1 MMMVMLMMMMMM
13 VTPFRQ
19 GRACR
24 LQRLH
29 EFSRLACR
37 QSSPQS
43 PPQAGHHHK
52 DHDDDGDHNVV
63 GVDDDGQL

>member
-1 MMMVMLMMMMMM
+1 MMMMMM
-13 VTPFRQ
+13 MMMMLMTPFLQ
-19 GRACR
+19 GQACR

-43 PPQAGHHHK
+43 PHQAGHHHK
-52 DHDDDGDHNVV
+52 DHDDDGDHDVVV
-63 GVDDDGQL
+63 GDDNGQL